1 MGWVSTKRNIV
12 LNRDFYFLLHYTP
25 VLNICI
31 IHIKHWFFI
40 ESKRDA
46 MSNFSWTVESLT
58 EDAEIVKEVRRL
70 LGIRNTLYRLNLPGN
85 NGKCGQH
92 WPVLMNEHVMFS

>member
-1 MGWVSTKRNIV
+1 MGKYKEKYSFKQGLLLSTPLYSCITH
-12 LNRDFYFLLHYTP
+12 LHHTYKT
-25 VLNICI
+25 LILYR
-31 IHIKHWFFI
+31 
-40 ESKRDA
+40 KRDA

-92 WPVLMNEHVMFS
+92 WLVLMNEHVMFS